1 MNNESARYRRALK
14 KHLHCGGKT
23 RRQLL
28 KQFDKSLDA
37 FQEDQSAPTRV
48 QLESA
53 FGPPEAMAAV
63 LMEGVSEAEQARYLR
78 NKKILRILAGIA
90 AALFIAYSIYIFYF
104 KEIAVYQSYDDVI
117 PGYAITA
124 TESE

>member
-14 KHLHCGGKT
+14 KHLHCGGET

-37 FQEDQSAPTRV
+37 FQEDQPTPTRA

-63 LMEGVSEAEQARYLR
+63 LMERVSEAEQARYLR
-78 NKKILRILAGIA
+78 NKKIIRILAGIVL
-90 AALFIAYSIYIFYF
+90 ALFVAFVIYVFCV
-104 KEIAVYQSYDDVI
+104 KEFTIITVHDGVS
-117 PGYAITA
+117 PGRVTLP
-124 TESE
+124 